1 MIAGNAN
8 DHYIYDNMMLPP
20 LATKETSEP
29 HKASE
34 TTEENNVTNTENN
47 TISTLVDNFRM
58 VRLIK

>member
-1 MIAGNAN
+1 MM
-8 DHYIYDNMMLPP
+8 MMLP
-20 LATKETSEP
+20 LATKETSEL

-47 TISTLVDNFRM
+47 TISSLADNFRM